1 MATQASIQIDNP
13 QFVKKT
19 PSRYDCFILLGK
31 NYLNYALLD
40 EEHTVVYAIRHFEFK
55 NQAIGKSDFDEILS
69 DRTLQKSTRFFMAV
83 DTLKTTLVP
92 NELYSSTSKSNYIKH
107 LFDLTNEEEL
117 HEMKLNNDLTDLF
130 VLKKDS
136 VQYLKN
142 RLRNVSFF
150 DANASVLATYPT
162 HLHSEDESSLFVAL
176 KHNAATLTVYK
187 SKQLV
192 HHQVYTY
199 TVLEDILFYIANIV
213 KQQNLNT
220 KTIGIH
226 IHGESSNGQ
235 QAHELLSNHFNH
247 VRFCSRLHELSY
259 PEELFSQPSH
269 YFFNLFSLVLCV
281 S

>member
-13 QFVKKT
+13 QFVKKI

-40 EEHTVVYAIRHFEFK
+40 EEHAIVYTIRHFDFK
-55 NQAIGKSDFDEILS
+55 NQTIGKSDFDEILS

-83 DTLKTTLVP
+83 DTLKTTLIP
-92 NELYSSTSKSNYIKH
+92 NEFYTSTSKLDYIKH

-117 HEMKLNNDLTDLF
+117 HEMKLNNDMTDLF

-136 VQYLKN
+136 IQYLKN
-142 RLRNVSFF
+142 RLRNVLFF
-150 DANASVLATYPT
+150 DANASVLNTYPT
-162 HLHSEDESSLFVAL
+162 HIHTEDESSIFVAL
-176 KHNAATLTVYK
+176 KHSSVTLTTYK
-187 SKQLV
+187 SKQLI
-192 HHQVYTY
+192 HHQVYSFSD
-199 TVLEDILFYIANIV
+199 LDDILFYIANII
-213 KQQNLNT
+213 KHQNLNA

-226 IHGESSNGQ
+226 VQGESSNIQ
-235 QAHELLSNHFNH
+235 QAHDLLSNHFNH